1 MLTSFYPE
9 QLCNSDIP
17 VPADWFTLA
26 LLGPVNSP
34 SDEDADI
41 MVSKTTL
48 VIVTYQYQQTGL
60 L

>member
-1 MLTSFYPE
+1 MSY
-9 QLCNSDIP
+9 SDLP

-26 LLGPVNSP
+26 LLGPVKCP

-41 MVSKTTL
+41 MVSRTTL